1 MGSRGQHT
9 HTRFLPRETILATTT
24 TADKKNV
31 TIRNILSDKREYI
44 NKKRNLRSRS
54 YFFISHLKS

>member
-31 TIRNILSDKREYI
+31 TIRNILSDNREYM
-44 NKKRNLRSRS
+44 NKKETFDQGHIFL
-54 YFFISHLKS
+54 FLI